1 MIKSTIFIVAPQ
13 AEKLYLHSW
22 LLFIMLDK
30 PLVDWKKTIGSQA
43 AHHNRHRKHDQPTT
57 PSHTNFRK
65 ISDPER
71 SISIRTIPKQYKAL
85 NWRRLT
91 LWYHCYK
98 EGAQNNDTIIV
109 FHLETPHSNQ
119 RWHRKAS
126 HFDLSEITTAVEW
139 SVHRDQQAATKM
151 SCQTTWKHIN
161 DGRVI
166 WVRKK
171 EKVRNWGNPRI
182 NMVKF
187 EIDGTY
193 ISFMGYKP
201 TRNYSTVRRRVLW

>member
-1 MIKSTIFIVAPQ
+1 
-13 AEKLYLHSW
+13 
-22 LLFIMLDK
+22 MLDK

-109 FHLETPHSNQ
+109 FHLDNPHSNQ
-119 RWHRKAS
+119 R
-126 HFDLSEITTAVEW
+126 
-139 SVHRDQQAATKM
+139 
-151 SCQTTWKHIN
+151 
-161 DGRVI
+161 
-166 WVRKK
+166 
-171 EKVRNWGNPRI
+171 
-182 NMVKF
+182 
-187 EIDGTY
+187 
-193 ISFMGYKP
+193 
-201 TRNYSTVRRRVLW
+201 